1 MQNSVKEKGEEVPPG
16 KQTQENQKTH
26 KYHAN
31 ILLYCSPETRVV
43 NWDLSSFWI
52 PPTQTTMFRPL
63 TFFFL
68 SFFKYTNHWTQPQ
81 IKPINSDY

>member
-1 MQNSVKEKGEEVPPG
+1 MHRGWQNNRFLCILLRGRTSLQHTYIICIFLFITNNMQNSVKEKGEEVPPG

-43 NWDLSSFWI
+43 
-52 PPTQTTMFRPL
+52 
-63 TFFFL
+63 
-68 SFFKYTNHWTQPQ
+68 H
-81 IKPINSDY
+81 